1 MSRESDHWL
10 TKQPAYKL
18 VARVR
23 RRVRERLD
31 KYGANWHAD
40 HLAFSEVP
48 LTDAARRLKIDLSH
62 AERFTCSGVLF
73 LLPPVRLP
81 Q

>member
-1 MSRESDHWL
+1 MSRESDHRL

-18 VARVR
+18 VASVR

-40 HLAFSEVP
+40 SLAFSELP

-62 AERFTCSGVLF
+62 PERFACSGVMF